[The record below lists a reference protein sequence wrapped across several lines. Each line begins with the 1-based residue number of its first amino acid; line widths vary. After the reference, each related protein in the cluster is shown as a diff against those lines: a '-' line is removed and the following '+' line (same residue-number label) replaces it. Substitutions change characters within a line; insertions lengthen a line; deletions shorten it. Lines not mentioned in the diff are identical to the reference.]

1 MVRLAPVA
9 LLGLGLVLAS
19 GCSRPPTTPAPA
31 ANMVSSPREE
41 GDLLA
46 RRGDHAGA
54 VAKYREAL
62 GATPNDVALRFAL
75 GSALSQLD
83 RHAETTEQF
92 RWVVEHGAPGQ
103 PEVSMARQWL
113 AAPQPVSGVGTPAGR
128 QAVTESPTPGA
139 HGQPAPPGIGSIK
152 GKTAWPSVNP
162 DAQKVS
168 LELRFSGDDAATTDK
183 NYRLHIGLGRP
194 YTMSDL
200 PAGAY
205 RVVGRSSGVKLWE
218 TRVVVGAGTETML
231 DLTDANSV
239 VTPKDFPPR
248 GQ

>member
-9 LLGLGLVLAS
+9 LLGLVLAS

-62 GATPNDVALRFAL
+62 RATPNDVALRFAL

-83 RHAETTEQF
+83 RHAETAEQF

-113 AAPQPVSGVGTPAGR
+113 AAPEPVWCGHPSRSTSGHRVARAGR
-128 QAVTESPTPGA
+128 GRAAGSPGGRIHQGQDGLAQRESRHPEGFA
-139 HGQPAPPGIGSIK
+139 
-152 GKTAWPSVNP
+152 
-162 DAQKVS
+162 
-168 LELRFSGDDAATTDK
+168 
-183 NYRLHIGLGRP
+183 
-194 YTMSDL
+194 
-200 PAGAY
+200 
-205 RVVGRSSGVKLWE
+205 
-218 TRVVVGAGTETML
+218 
-231 DLTDANSV
+231 
-239 VTPKDFPPR
+239 
-248 GQ
+248 